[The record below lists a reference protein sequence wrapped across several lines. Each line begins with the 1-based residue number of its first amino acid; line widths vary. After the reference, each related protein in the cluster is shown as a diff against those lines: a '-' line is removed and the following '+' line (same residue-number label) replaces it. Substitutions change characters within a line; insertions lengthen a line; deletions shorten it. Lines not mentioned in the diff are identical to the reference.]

1 VLLLAALGVVLF
13 LALLGG
19 SAGVDMHLS
28 ADRLAA
34 LSLMTVLLALRFG
47 ALALAVSCAV
57 GRRVA
62 IGVAAAAGAAY
73 PSTRSA

>member
-1 VLLLAALGVVLF
+1 LGEGWWEVVI
-13 LALLGG
+13 G

-34 LSLMTVLLALRFG
+34 VSLMTVLLALPFG

-57 GRRVA
+57 GRR
-62 IGVAAAAGAAY
+62 GVGSAWPLRPPARRTS
-73 PSTRSA
+73 STRSA

>member
-1 VLLLAALGVVLF
+1 LGEGWWEVVI
-13 LALLGG
+13 G

-34 LSLMTVLLALRFG
+34 VSLMTVLLALPFG

-57 GRRVA
+57 GRRGVT
-62 IGVAAAAGAAY
+62 IGVAAAAAGAAY
-73 PSTRSA
+73 LLNARRDRRV